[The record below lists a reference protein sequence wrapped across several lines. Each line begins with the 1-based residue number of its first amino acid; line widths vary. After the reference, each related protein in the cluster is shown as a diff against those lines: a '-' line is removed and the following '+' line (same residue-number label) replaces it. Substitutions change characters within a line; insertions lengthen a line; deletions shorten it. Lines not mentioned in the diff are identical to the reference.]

1 MTSVPHAG
9 ELLERAA
16 ALDAVDPLARW
27 RGQFHVPDPDLAY
40 LDGNSLGMAPARTL
54 ARIADVMSSEWGGDL
69 IRSWDHWLD
78 MPQRVGD
85 RLAPLIGARPGE
97 VVVHDSVTVN
107 LYQLVRAAIALRP
120 DRRVIAIDP
129 GDFPTDRYVVQ
140 GIAAAERYE
149 LRDGFAELD
158 DVAVAVRSM
167 IDYRSAEIV
176 DITTETRRAADA
188 GAVVIW
194 DLSHAAGVH
203 PVGLGAAGAELAVG
217 CTYKFLNGGPG
228 SPAFAYVRHDLIEHI
243 ENPIRGWFS
252 QRDQFAM
259 DGDYSPRPDIGRLL
273 LGTPSIL
280 ALTGA
285 ECGIEVTAEAGIEA
299 IRAKSIELG
308 RFGLE
313 CCDALGLTTS
323 APRDDDRRG
332 GHVCVHEPEARALTP
347 RLFHE
352 RNVLADY
359 RDPDVIRLGCSPLT
373 TRFTDLARA
382 TIAVA
387 ELRAGQASM

>member
-1 MTSVPHAG
+1 MTPAPHAA
-9 ELLERAA
+9 ELLARAA
-16 ALDAVDPLARW
+16 ALDAGDPLARW
-27 RGQFHVPDPDLAY
+27 RDEFHTPDPELAY
-40 LDGNSLGMAPARTL
+40 LDGNSLGMPPRRTL
-54 ARIADVMSSEWGGDL
+54 SRVAEVMSAQWGGDL
-69 IRSWDHWLD
+69 IGSWDHWLD

-85 RLAPLIGARPGE
+85 LLAPLIGAGPGE

-120 DRRVIAIDP
+120 ERRVIAIDP
-129 GDFPTDRYVVQ
+129 GDFPTDRYVVG
-140 GIAAAERYE
+140 GIAAAEGYE
-149 LRDGFAELD
+149 LRAGFAALD
-158 DVAVAVRSM
+158 DVAVVVRSM
-167 IDYRSAEIV
+167 IDYRSAEVV

-188 GAVVIW
+188 GALVIW

-203 PVGLGAAGAELAVG
+203 PVRLGAAGAELAVG

-228 SPAFAYVRHDLIEHI
+228 SPAFAYVRRDLIEHI
-243 ENPIRGWFS
+243 DNPIRGWFS
-252 QRDQFAM
+252 QRDQFVM

-313 CCDALGLTTS
+313 CCDALGLRTS
-323 APRDDDRRG
+323 APRDDERRG
-332 GHVCVHEPEARALTP
+332 GHVCVHEPEARSLTP
-347 RLFHE
+347 RLFQE

-382 TIAVA
+382 TIAIA
-387 ELRAGQASM
+387 ELGGGQAIE